1 MTTDKTD
8 FQIILERFYDRI
20 ENDEKFFN
28 YYNVD
33 VMEATQIAHIRSK
46 NYLVE
51 ALDYLSSIGKTD
63 VDFSDYN
70 VEIEKSILNYSLKK
84 LD

>member
-28 YYNVD
+28 YYNVN
-33 VMEATQIAHIRSK
+33 VMEAKQIAHIRSK

-51 ALDYLSSIGKTD
+51 A
-63 VDFSDYN
+63 
-70 VEIEKSILNYSLKK
+70 
-84 LD
+84 